1 MDRGTR
7 FLPRGGGGLVVGNA
21 RFFERSEGA
30 AANPFLDAMRIDFDS
45 TWKDTTE
52 AYFPALLKLFEPQM
66 LPRVGDHEPL
76 SFLDQEMQELAQV
89 LGDEGGGEVDVGGG
103 GPVAAG
109 SESQPYHGSRR
120 GRRRARRSGRL
131 RVDKLVRVP
140 LPLLVVVAGATGADA
155 GGADAG
161 AGSGADTD
169 AGAGAGL
176 GPGPRAAEATGEN
189 AGGADAGVGSVRV
202 RVRRGRMRS

>member
-1 MDRGTR
+1 MSACES
-7 FLPRGGGGLVVGNA
+7 FP
-21 RFFERSEGA
+21 
-30 AANPFLDAMRIDFDS
+30 DAMRIDFDS

-52 AYFPALLKLFEPQM
+52 VYFPALLELFEPQM
-66 LPRVGDHEPL
+66 LPRVGDHEPV

-89 LGDEGGGEVDVGGG
+89 LGDEGGAEVDVGGG

-109 SESQPYHGSRR
+109 SESQPYLGSRR
-120 GRRRARRSGRL
+120 DRRRTRRSGRL

-140 LPLLVVVAGATGADA
+140 LPVPVPVVAGATGDDAD
-155 GGADAG
+155 GV
-161 AGSGADTD
+161 D

>member
-1 MDRGTR
+1 MSACES
-7 FLPRGGGGLVVGNA
+7 FP
-21 RFFERSEGA
+21 
-30 AANPFLDAMRIDFDS
+30 DAMRIDFDS

-52 AYFPALLKLFEPQM
+52 VYFPALLELFEPQM
-66 LPRVGDHEPL
+66 LPRVGDHEPV

-89 LGDEGGGEVDVGGG
+89 LGDEGGAEVDVGGG

-109 SESQPYHGSRR
+109 SESQPYLGSRR
-120 GRRRARRSGRL
+120 DRRRTRRSGRL

-140 LPLLVVVAGATGADA
+140 LPVPVPVVAGATGDDAD
-155 GGADAG
+155 GVDAG